1 MRDSE
6 RKRSESESPFQ
17 RFEDLTKRLL
27 SVPKREADA
36 KETGQKRRKGG
47 KPR

>member
-1 MRDSE
+1 LKDSE
-6 RKRSESESPFQ
+6 RKRTEPESSFQ
-17 RFEDLTKRLL
+17 RFEDLTKRIL

-36 KETGQKRRKGG
+36 KEEERMRRKDG

>member
-1 MRDSE
+1 MKDSE
-6 RKRSESESPFQ
+6 RERTEPAAPFQ
-17 RFEDLTKRLL
+17 RFEDLTKRLM

-36 KETGQKRRKGG
+36 KEAERKRRKGG

>member
-1 MRDSE
+1 MSTSKPKGPEAFR
-6 RKRSESESPFQ
+6 

-27 SVPKREADA
+27 SVPKREADKKA
-36 KETGQKRRKGG
+36 AQQKRRNNT

>member
-1 MRDSE
+1 MKDSE
-6 RKRSESESPFQ
+6 RGRAEPESPFQ

-27 SVPKREADA
+27 SVPKREAYA
-36 KETGQKRRKGG
+36 KEAERKRRKDG

>member
-1 MRDSE
+1 MGRSDPK
-6 RKRSESESPFQ
+6 KRSNGATPYQ

-27 SVPKREADA
+27 SVPKDEVREA
-36 KETGQKRRKGG
+36 ERKRRKGN

>member
-1 MRDSE
+1 MKDSE
-6 RKRSESESPFQ
+6 RKRVEPESPFQ

-36 KETGQKRRKGG
+36 KEAERKRRKDG

>member
-1 MRDSE
+1 MKNSE
-6 RKRSESESPFQ
+6 RERFEPVAPFR

-36 KETGQKRRKGG
+36 KEAERKRRKHN